1 MRQAALTLTG
11 VEQRFGATCV
21 LAGVDL
27 SIEAGERH
35 ALIGPNGA
43 GKSTLFD
50 VIGGVVRP
58 SRGRVFVGGIDVTG
72 RPPHAIARM
81 GLARSFQT
89 TSIFA
94 RMTVLEN
101 LRCAVRCG
109 SARPRGW
116 RRFVGAAREV
126 DARAWQLLDA
136 LALAEAAERL
146 AGTLSYGEQ
155 RALDLGIAVASG
167 AATLL
172 VDEPTA
178 GMNRDEARRA
188 VALLRRVSEGKAL
201 LMIEHDMEAVFGL
214 ADRVSVLVQ
223 GRIVA
228 TGTPD
233 AIRADARVRAAY
245 LGEDTP

>member
-1 MRQAALTLTG
+1 MRQAALTLSG
-11 VEQRFGATCV
+11 IEQRFGATRV

-58 SRGRVFVGGIDVTG
+58 SSGRVLVGGIDVTG
-72 RPPHAIARM
+72 RPPHVIARM

-89 TSIFA
+89 TSVFA

-109 SARPRGW
+109 SARLHGW

-126 DARAWQLLDA
+126 DARARELLDA
-136 LALAEAAERL
+136 LGLAEAAERP

-155 RALDLGIAVASG
+155 RALDLGIAVAGG
-167 AATLL
+167 ATTLL

-214 ADRVSVLVQ
+214 AERVSVLVQ

-228 TGTPD
+228 TGTPE

-245 LGEDTP
+245 LGEDMP